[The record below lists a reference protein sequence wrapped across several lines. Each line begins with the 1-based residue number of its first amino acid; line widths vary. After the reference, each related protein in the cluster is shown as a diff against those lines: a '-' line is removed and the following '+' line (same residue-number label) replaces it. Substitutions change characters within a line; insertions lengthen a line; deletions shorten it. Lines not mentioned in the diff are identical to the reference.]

1 VKSEPQ
7 ALRNAQLARDAG
19 ADGVFLINHGIGSRD
34 NLPRWKQLTGIYD
47 HLKSRMP
54 GFWMGINCLDLYP
67 EDAFKCIPDVGGLWA
82 DNAGINEDAEEQE
95 IPVEVDSSRQDRNIL
110 YFGGVAFKYQR
121 PVLDLT
127 KAAMLATKHMDVVT
141 TSGKGTGWAA
151 DIKKIQKMKQAM
163 GDFPLAIASGVTPEN
178 VTTYLPVAD
187 CFLVATG
194 ISRNFYEFD
203 LAKTRQLINV
213 VRKGH

>member
-1 VKSEPQ
+1 
-7 ALRNAQLARDAG
+7 
-19 ADGVFLINHGIGSRD
+19 
-34 NLPRWKQLTGIYD
+34 
-47 HLKSRMP
+47 
-54 GFWMGINCLDLYP
+54 
-67 EDAFKCIPDVGGLWA
+67 
-82 DNAGINEDAEEQE
+82 
-95 IPVEVDSSRQDRNIL
+95 
-110 YFGGVAFKYQR
+110 
-121 PVLDLT
+121 
-127 KAAMLATKHMDVVT
+127 MDVVT